1 MITAAEVLLTAVAL
15 VAMAVYLHYER
26 RVTAWLAVVA
36 VTLMMA
42 WVVG

>member
-15 VAMAVYLHYER
+15 CAMAVYLHYER
-26 RVTAWLAVVA
+26 RVTAWLTVVA